1 MTNWRDI
8 ILRDFTPGVAR
19 VSVAYDPDGLL
30 AEQRLVDAIQQRGL
44 EILPFE
50 DDVQFRFAYESRFRS
65 QWDSGLPAEVVVL
78 AHCRPD
84 DNAALPFD
92 VVGNGRVI
100 AFSLADLFPQLSYP
114 VVASLCPDD
123 LDALYT
129 AVSAFGPGQMGENAT
144 KEFVLRHVFEI
155 APELI
160 KSPVD
165 LLRML
170 LRRHFT
176 KRPVPTVL
184 DERLIAILRSHGAFG
199 DWPLEKLVPD
209 RGTFLLFLQERWRW
223 YLNSLIGTDSA
234 EGDAMVA
241 GPRVLPFNHDDVRV
255 YIDNYF
261 VDGLLQAV
269 VHSASEKLT
278 SSWMSVG
285 VVSDPV
291 SAADRRIDRLC
302 ETIADAMPSADAHHR
317 EWARFAYRWA
327 ELQALVRSTGRTTL
341 HPAVEGQLAAVE
353 SAFSTWLSSH
363 YGGLASLPPSPPTM
377 VHHVPRAIS
386 RHVERGREAKA
397 AMLVIDGM
405 SISQWIAI
413 RDALHERCHTM
424 VFEEDAV
431 FAWLPTLT
439 SVSRQSLFAGM
450 PPLYF
455 PDSIGTTSHE
465 CALWERFWS
474 GHGLLPREVG
484 YLRGLGKGTVD
495 ELRALASC
503 PEVRVLGLVVDM
515 VDRIMHGMELGA
527 AGMQNQVS
535 QWARSGYL
543 SELMQVLVDGGFSV
557 TIVADHGNVEAV
569 GGGRLM
575 DGALSEVRGQRV
587 RVCESRELAGRIA
600 GEYPGSRPGWYP
612 GSPTGY
618 YPVYAPPSGA
628 FVSNGERVVAHGGDS
643 LEEVLVPYITVGRA
657 GEAQ

>member
-1 MTNWRDI
+1 VTNWRDI

-44 EILPFE
+44 EVLPFE

-92 VVGNGRVI
+92 IANNGRVI
-100 AFSLADLFPQLSYP
+100 AFSLADLFPQLSYS

-129 AVSAFGPGQMGENAT
+129 AVNAFGPGQMGENAT

-160 KSPVD
+160 KGPVD

-184 DERLIAILRSHGAFG
+184 DERLIAILRSHGAFV

-223 YLNSLIGTDSA
+223 YLDSLVGTDSA

-363 YGGLASLPPSPPTM
+363 YAGLASLPPSPPTM

-413 RDALHERCHTM
+413 REALHARCHTM

-484 YLRGLGKGTVD
+484 YLRGLGKGNVD
-495 ELRALASC
+495 ELRALASR

-515 VDRIMHGMELGA
+515 VDRIMHRMELGA

-535 QWARSGYL
+535 QWARNGYL

-569 GGGRLM
+569 GGGRLT

-587 RVCESRELAGRIA
+587 RVCESRELADRIA
-600 GEYPGSRPGWYP
+600 GEYPGSRPGRYP
-612 GSPTGY
+612 GLPTGY
-618 YPVYAPPSGA
+618 YPVYAPASGA

-643 LEEVLVPYITVGRA
+643 LEEVLVPYVTVGRA